1 MENEALELT
10 ESEQELL
17 LVIKRL
23 VSVRKSL
30 PDIDDFDVVVDGL
43 DAVIDKIGEAF
54 ILLVNR

>member
-17 LVIKRL
+17 LVIKKL

-43 DAVIDKIGEAF
+43 DSVIDKIGEAF

>member
-17 LVIKRL
+17 LVIKKL

-30 PDIDDFDVVVDGL
+30 PDIDDFGAVVDGL
-43 DAVIDKIGEAF
+43 DSVIDKIGEAF

>member
-17 LVIKRL
+17 LVIKKL

-43 DAVIDKIGEAF
+43 DSVIDKIGEAF
-54 ILLVNR
+54 ILLANR

>member
-43 DAVIDKIGEAF
+43 DSVIDKIGEAF

>member
-10 ESEQELL
+10 ESERELL
-17 LVIKRL
+17 LVIKKL

-43 DAVIDKIGEAF
+43 DSVIDKIGEAF